1 MTRVSASAL
10 LIIMT
15 IFSITTEGLT
25 IEIQKS
31 MHQNDGIIFDFE
43 NPGEI
48 DRWRVVNDGVMG
60 GLSRSEIILSDNN
73 SAIFKGTVS
82 LENNGGF
89 ASTRTIAHPYDLDGH
104 EGILLRVR
112 GDGKKYQFRLRT
124 DDRFDGI
131 SYRREFA
138 TETNTWMEIGIPFK
152 EFEPTFRGR
161 ILKDVKPIA
170 PEAIQQLGLLIANK
184 QAEKFQLEIDW
195 IKAYKK

>member
-1 MTRVSASAL
+1 MNRVSANVVMAIIIVL
-10 LIIMT
+10 LT
-15 IFSITTEGLT
+15 ATGARTKET
-25 IEIQKS
+25 QKS

-60 GLSRSEIILSDNN
+60 GLSRSELIFSDKN
-73 SAIFKGTVS
+73 SAIFKGNVS

-89 ASTRTIAHPYDLDGH
+89 ASTRTIPHSYELDGH
-104 EGILLRVR
+104 EGIVLRVR
-112 GDGKKYQFRLRT
+112 GDGRKYQFRLRT

-138 TETNTWMEIGIPFK
+138 TEANAWTEIAIPFR

-161 ILKDVKPIA
+161 ILKDVKPIV
-170 PEAIQQLGLLIANK
+170 PEAIQQLGFLIANK
-184 QAEKFQLEIDW
+184 KAEKFQLEIDW